1 MMTFVTNSYFYQH
14 WIFSLLLYIGD
25 ILHFFMWP
33 PMFLA
38 HLLLDSSTMMVVRL
52 ILGRPFG
59 TEPMGNLEKISL
71 HSFNFLEH
79 HASFNLNEEEDSIFL
94 RCSFAMRRQLHPRW
108 HLAALTSTL
117 FELEN
122 TLAYQDWILFR
133 RSKLEGM

>member
-59 TEPMGNLEKISL
+59 TEPMGNLEKNIL
-71 HSFNFLEH
+71 AF
-79 HASFNLNEEEDSIFL
+79 I
-94 RCSFAMRRQLHPRW
+94 QLP
-108 HLAALTSTL
+108 
-117 FELEN
+117 
-122 TLAYQDWILFR
+122 
-133 RSKLEGM
+133 